1 MRITGVEAQCLRI
14 PIKIPVSGADSSLG
28 IMVIQVHTD
37 EGITGVG
44 IGRDYEQQATRE
56 LITRELGPFITGRD
70 PLDIERIWLDAS
82 WEISAS
88 YKSAAGVVAR
98 AISGVDLALWDIKGK
113 FLNLPVHRLLGG
125 ASETSIPVYITFGLA
140 VLTDDELVQLARQV
154 VAEGHDRMKYQAVAA
169 DRGQDISVDVRRLEA
184 LRDAVGEDVMI
195 LVDGNGK
202 YDFYHAR
209 QLLKRLEPLN
219 IGCFDH
225 PVSMRDPRLMAEL
238 RRSTTIPLAARAYS
252 GNLWD
257 NRELIAGGAVDI
269 MHTNVLDSG
278 GYSGALKVAH
288 MAEMFHLPMATGGA
302 YHLHNSHIIGGVA
315 NGLMTEYHLGSSQTT
330 DAVFV
335 NPPKPIHGRFNLL
348 QGPGLGL
355 ELNHNALEEYAI
367 P

>member
-140 VLTDDELVQLARQV
+140 VLTDNELVQLARQV

>member
-1 MRITGVEAQCLRI
+1 MRITSVEAHCLSI
-14 PIKIPVSGADSSLG
+14 PIKIPISGADSGLG

-37 EGITGVG
+37 EGITGIG
-44 IGRDYEQQATRE
+44 IGRDYEQKATRE
-56 LITRELGPFITGRD
+56 LIVGELGPFITGRD

-88 YKSAAGVVAR
+88 YKASAGVVAR

-113 FLNLPVHRLLGG
+113 YLNQPVHRLLGG
-125 ASETSIPVYITFGLA
+125 ASESIPCYITFGLA

-154 VAEGHDRMKYQAVAA
+154 IAEGHDRIKYQAVAA
-169 DRGQDISVDVRRLEA
+169 DRGQDISVDARRLEA
-184 LRDAVGEDVMI
+184 LRDAVGDDVMI
-195 LVDGNGK
+195 LVDGNAK

-238 RRSTTIPLAARAYS
+238 RRTTTIPLAARAYS

-257 NRELIAGGAVDI
+257 NRDLIAGGAVDI

-278 GYSGALKVAH
+278 GYTGGLKVAH
-288 MAEMFHLPMATGGA
+288 MAEMYHLPMATGGA
-302 YHLHNSHIIGGVA
+302 YHLHNSHIIGGVP
-315 NGLMTEYHLGSSQTT
+315 NGLMTEFHLGSSQTT

-335 NPPKPIHGRFNLL
+335 NPPKPVRGRLQLL
-348 QGPGLGL
+348 PGPGLGL
-355 ELNHNALEEYAI
+355 ELNPDALEQYAI
-367 P
+367 H

>member
-1 MRITGVEAQCLRI
+1 MRITSVEAHCLSV
-14 PIKIPVSGADSSLG
+14 PIKIPISGADSSLG

-37 EGITGVG
+37 EGITGIG
-44 IGRDYEQQATRE
+44 IGRDYEQRATRE
-56 LITRELGPFITGRD
+56 LIVGELGPFITGRD
-70 PLDIERIWLDAS
+70 PLDIERIWRDAS
-82 WEISAS
+82 WDISAS
-88 YKSAAGVVAR
+88 YKASAGVVAR

-113 FLNLPVHRLLGG
+113 FLNQPVHRLLGG
-125 ASETSIPVYITFGLA
+125 ASDSIPCYITFGLA

-169 DRGQDISVDVRRLEA
+169 DRGQDISVDARRLAA
-184 LRDAVGEDVMI
+184 LRDAVGDDVMI

-202 YDFYHAR
+202 YDFYHAK

-238 RRSTTIPLAARAYS
+238 RRTTTIPLAARAYS

-257 NRELIAGGAVDI
+257 NRDLIAGGAVDI

-278 GYSGALKVAH
+278 GYTGGLKVAH
-288 MAEMFHLPMATGGA
+288 MAEMYHLPMATGGA
-302 YHLHNSHIIGGVA
+302 FHLHNSHIIGGVA
-315 NGLMTEYHLGSSQTT
+315 NGLMTEFHLGSSQTT

-335 NPPKPIHGRFNLL
+335 NPPRPVRGRLQLL
-348 QGPGLGL
+348 SGPGLGL
-355 ELNHNALEEYAI
+355 ELNHDSLEQYAI
-367 P
+367 H

>member
-1 MRITGVEAQCLRI
+1 MRITSVEAHCLSV
-14 PIKIPVSGADSSLG
+14 PIKIPISGADSSLG

-37 EGITGVG
+37 EGITGIG
-44 IGRDYEQQATRE
+44 IGRDYEQKATRE
-56 LITRELGPFITGRD
+56 LIVGELGPFITGRD
-70 PLDIERIWLDAS
+70 PLDIERIWRDAS
-82 WEISAS
+82 WDISAS
-88 YKSAAGVVAR
+88 YKASVGVVAR

-113 FLNLPVHRLLGG
+113 FLNQPVHRLLGG
-125 ASETSIPVYITFGLA
+125 ASDSIPCYITFGLA

-169 DRGQDISVDVRRLEA
+169 DRGQDISVDARRLAA
-184 LRDAVGEDVMI
+184 LRDAVGDDVMI

-202 YDFYHAR
+202 YDFYHAK

-238 RRSTTIPLAARAYS
+238 RRTTTIPLAARAYS

-257 NRELIAGGAVDI
+257 NRDLIAGGAVDI

-278 GYSGALKVAH
+278 GYTGGLKVAH
-288 MAEMFHLPMATGGA
+288 MAEMYHLPMATGGA
-302 YHLHNSHIIGGVA
+302 FHLHNSHIIGGVA
-315 NGLMTEYHLGSSQTT
+315 NGLMTEFHLGSSQTT

-335 NPPKPIHGRFNLL
+335 NPPRPVRGRLQLL
-348 QGPGLGL
+348 SGPGLGL
-355 ELNHNALEEYAI
+355 ELNHDALEQYAI
-367 P
+367 H

>member
-1 MRITGVEAQCLRI
+1 MRITSVEAHCLSV
-14 PIKIPVSGADSSLG
+14 PIKIPISGADSSLG

-37 EGITGVG
+37 EGITGIG
-44 IGRDYEQQATRE
+44 IGRDYEQKATRE
-56 LITRELGPFITGRD
+56 LIVGELGPFITGRD
-70 PLDIERIWLDAS
+70 PLDIERIWRDAS
-82 WEISAS
+82 WDISAS
-88 YKSAAGVVAR
+88 YKASAGVVAR

-113 FLNLPVHRLLGG
+113 YLDQPVHRLLGG
-125 ASETSIPVYITFGLA
+125 ASDSIPCYITFGLA

-169 DRGQDISVDVRRLEA
+169 DRGQDISVDARRLEA
-184 LRDAVGEDVMI
+184 LRDAVGDDVMI

-202 YDFYHAR
+202 YDFYHAK

-238 RRSTTIPLAARAYS
+238 RRTTTIPLAARAYS

-257 NRELIAGGAVDI
+257 NRDLIAGGAVDI

-278 GYSGALKVAH
+278 GYTGGLKVAH
-288 MAEMFHLPMATGGA
+288 MAEMYHLPMATGGA
-302 YHLHNSHIIGGVA
+302 FHLHNSHIIGGVA
-315 NGLMTEYHLGSSQTT
+315 NGLMTEFHLGSSQTT

-335 NPPKPIHGRFNLL
+335 NPPRPVRGRLQLL
-348 QGPGLGL
+348 SGPGLGL
-355 ELNHNALEEYAI
+355 ELNHDALEQYAI
-367 P
+367 H

>member
-56 LITRELGPFITGRD
+56 LITRELGQFITGRD

>member
-14 PIKIPVSGADSSLG
+14 PIKIPVSEADSSLG

-88 YKSAAGVVAR
+88 YKAAAGVVAR

-140 VLTDDELVQLARQV
+140 VLTDDELVQLARRV

-184 LRDAVGEDVMI
+184 LRDAVGDDVMI

-202 YDFYHAR
+202 YDFHHAR

-302 YHLHNSHIIGGVA
+302 FHLHNSHIIGGVA

-335 NPPKPIHGRFNLL
+335 NPPKPIRGRFNLL

-355 ELNHNALEEYAI
+355 ELNHSALEEYAI